1 MLLTY
6 ILTEMHIPRH
16 LSLLKIKRKIA
27 WTGLFH
33 AGIGQNSGVLF
44 NQHHFPNRLKVVA
57 FELVEI
63 NTA

>member
-1 MLLTY
+1 
-6 ILTEMHIPRH
+6 MHIPRH